1 MGNGDVNRRAVK
13 LGAGQH
19 RLSRFVVSGFNIL
32 KAELFADTCAVC
44 FRKGFFAA
52 NLPARNSIF
61 LLSDSNVKR
70 AYSAS
75 VNILCGNLACRL
87 SMFSILCSSTM
98 SIPIPKIM

>member
-1 MGNGDVNRRAVK
+1 MGNGDVNRRAVQ

-19 RLSRFVVSGFNIL
+19 WFSRRVVSGFNIL

-44 FRKGFFAA
+44 FRKGFFCRKSSREKF
-52 NLPARNSIF
+52 NFP
-61 LLSDSNVKR
+61 LSDSNVKR